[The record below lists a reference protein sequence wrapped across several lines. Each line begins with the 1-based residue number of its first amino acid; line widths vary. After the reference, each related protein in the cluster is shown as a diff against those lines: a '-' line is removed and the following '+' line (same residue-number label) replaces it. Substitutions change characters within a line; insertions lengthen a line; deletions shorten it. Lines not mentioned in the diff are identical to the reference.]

1 MTENSGAPWLG
12 AVDEV
17 RAGCLFELRMR
28 DRVSLLLYL
37 QKHVPAK
44 KLPVETKMNL
54 PSREECEG
62 WDPAQVAFFLGQN
75 KMPECA
81 GTVNR
86 LRIDGHRL
94 LVS

>member
-1 MTENSGAPWLG
+1 
-12 AVDEV
+12 
-17 RAGCLFELRMR
+17 MR

-62 WDPAQVAFFLGQN
+62 WDPAQVAFFLGQVSTGR
-75 KMPECA
+75 KW
-81 GTVNR
+81 
-86 LRIDGHRL
+86 RINIRKPMDANGPIF
-94 LVS
+94 S